1 MAMQPDARQTGF
13 PPSTRLQAAG
23 VNFEGKIVGKS
34 LRACPNRLFRFRR
47 CRAGCRD
54 FDTEHLRRAP
64 NRRALPHRTLA

>member
-23 VNFEGKIVGKS
+23 VNFEGKIVGKL

-47 CRAGCRD
+47 CRAVAATSTQSICAAR
-54 FDTEHLRRAP
+54 
-64 NRRALPHRTLA
+64 RTLA